1 MASLNF
7 DESIVL
13 ILFVQ
18 SGGDVGASRAEL
30 IQFDGN
36 LQRTFGA
43 RLLTIMAAEGMEADV
58 HNRSAVLGCRPHMSG
73 NTPDLQ
79 IRNACR
85 YLLHAQQELGA
96 PAIAAFRASNVRGPE
111 TPLSVKRRKRSAE
124 RVRKSP
130 AAKKP
135 IGK

>member
-18 SGGDVGASRAEL
+18 SGGDVAAPRATL
-30 IQFDGN
+30 VQFDSD
-36 LQRTFGA
+36 LQASFGA
-43 RLLTIMAAEGMEADV
+43 KLLTIMGQEGMDPDV

-85 YLLHAQQELGA
+85 YVLHAQQELGA
-96 PAIAAFRASNVRGPE
+96 AAISAFKAVGVAASEPVGASKKMPTKRAHAARG
-111 TPLSVKRRKRSAE
+111 RKKHTGA
-124 RVRKSP
+124 
-130 AAKKP
+130 
-135 IGK
+135 